1 MDDDFN
7 TPQALAAL
15 FDLARDINRASDEG
29 YSIGAEQKLLRELS
43 SVLGLTLKETEK
55 PSLDVK
61 PFVNLRKSTIAE
73 IRKANLDKLIQGM
86 ESALSKQDIDVEDV
100 ASHINWLA
108 NIRAELRKDKQFQLA
123 DEIRVKLGE
132 LGIALKDTPKGT
144 QWERG

>member
-1 MDDDFN
+1 
-7 TPQALAAL
+7 
-15 FDLARDINRASDEG
+15 
-29 YSIGAEQKLLRELS
+29 
-43 SVLGLTLKETEK
+43 
-55 PSLDVK
+55 
-61 PFVNLRKSTIAE
+61 
-73 IRKANLDKLIQGM
+73 M